1 MENYN
6 MASDAALDI
15 IFDFFKERSKELKIP
30 QYELAKIIGV
40 DESTLIRY
48 YKKESKM
55 PLYIYLR
62 LCGALKLRPY
72 LIPTEMDKTEMERM
86 FFN

>member
-6 MASDAALDI
+6 MASDAGLDI
-15 IFDFFKERSKELKIP
+15 IFSFFKERAKELKIP
-30 QYELAKIIGV
+30 QYELAKIIEV

-55 PLYIYLR
+55 PLFVCLR
-62 LCGALKLRPY
+62 ICGALKLRPY
-72 LIPTEMDKTEMERM
+72 LVPSEMDKTEMERM